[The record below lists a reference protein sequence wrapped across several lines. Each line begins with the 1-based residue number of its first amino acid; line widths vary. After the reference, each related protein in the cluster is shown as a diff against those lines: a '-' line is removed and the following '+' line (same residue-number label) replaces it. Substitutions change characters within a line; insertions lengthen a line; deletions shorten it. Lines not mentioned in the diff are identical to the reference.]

1 MSNNLLISKRSRIF
15 KFSSPQPIKINP
27 INSNHN
33 MSLNISSKDL
43 GNNLDKTK
51 NNLLY
56 DPKTKTYKSINHSY
70 IYENKYIP
78 AKKFELESNKKENKD
93 IIENKNTFI
102 IDFRYYNYKYYPV
115 NQIVQKKK
123 SNNEELYWFVTYD
136 KLIKTKNI
144 LRILNYN
151 NCNDK
156 NKYNSINIYT
166 ESDLKITTLKI
177 PNYELFFVKGY
188 DRPFVKPNKNSFIF
202 TKLYLLTKN
211 EINKILNF
219 INRIEDKIDI
229 DKYLS
234 NIKQN
239 IYQYIDFNTN
249 NNTNSDI
256 NYPYCYIYYLGKF
269 MNISMLLFTNT
280 FNYIQN
286 YNKNNNLIYSLPST
300 KKLYKLIKIIIKS
313 FPEYSPDTIINNI
326 IKNDLYSNSIEMKND
341 VFKNLSLLKHS
352 APNKLL
358 LNKVLRE
365 TITGIQTNS
374 SVSVSPIPFD
384 SIEQVKTSNI
394 QKNSKKVQKIK
405 QNTGELKKSIPT
417 GYKFEFKNSFNSINN
432 AFLNGNGQNGTNNL
446 STTHTIL
453 PSNSIRTYSNK
464 NSINNNIPL
473 ITIPSELNYTKK
485 DGLKSVTTKNI
496 HSRKNIKLKQNVR
509 KKINRK
515 KLANKLRY
523 NDDKENIDINSL
535 LNKKKE
541 DNNFIN
547 KLNNGIGF
555 LKKKKIDKK
564 NKIKNDNRNEYTT
577 PKKRKK
583 IKYYE

>member
-1 MSNNLLISKRSRIF
+1 M
-15 KFSSPQPIKINP
+15 
-27 INSNHN
+27 NSNHN
-33 MSLNISSKDL
+33 ISLNISKKDL
-43 GNNLDKTK
+43 RNNIDKTK

-56 DPKTKTYKSINHSY
+56 DPKTKTNKTINHSY
-70 IYENKYIP
+70 INENKYIP
-78 AKKFELESNKKENKD
+78 IKKFELESNKQDNKD

-102 IDFRYYNYKYYPV
+102 IDFRNYNYKNYPI
-115 NQIVQKKK
+115 NQIIQKKK
-123 SNNEELYWFVTYD
+123 SHDEELYWFVTYD

-144 LRILNYN
+144 LKILNYN
-151 NCNDK
+151 NYNDK
-156 NKYNSINIYT
+156 NKSNSIKSYT
-166 ESDLKITTLKI
+166 ETDLKITTLKI
-177 PNYELFFVKGY
+177 PNFELFFVKGY

-229 DKYLS
+229 ENYLS

-239 IYQYIDFNTN
+239 IYQYIDFSTN
-249 NNTNSDI
+249 NNTNTNSDI

-280 FNYIQN
+280 FNYIQK
-286 YNKNNNLIYSLPST
+286 YDKNNSIIYSLPTT

-341 VFKNLSLLKHS
+341 IFKNLSFLKHS

-358 LNKVLRE
+358 LNKILRE

-374 SVSVSPIPFD
+374 SISISPLSFD
-384 SIEQVKTSNI
+384 SIEQVKTSII
-394 QKNSKKVQKIK
+394 QNNNKKVHKIR

-417 GYKFEFKNSFNSINN
+417 GYKFEYKNSFNSINN
-432 AFLNGNGQNGTNNL
+432 AFLNGQNGTNNL

-464 NSINNNIPL
+464 NSISNNIPL
-473 ITIPSELNYTKK
+473 ITIPSEINYTKK
-485 DGLKSVTTKNI
+485 DGLKSVNTKNL
-496 HSRKNIKLKQNVR
+496 HCKKNLKLKQNEK

-515 KLANKLRY
+515 RLSNKLRY
-523 NDDKENIDINSL
+523 NYDKENIDINSL

-547 KLNNGIGF
+547 KLNNGIGI

-564 NKIKNDNRNEYTT
+564 NKIKNDNRDEYTT

-583 IKYYE
+583 IKYYD